1 MTKMKIIKNYI
12 FRITLST
19 LFGLWVSISYA
30 QNTETFQWP
39 NGNTMAVSL
48 TWDDGRKSQVDVGT
62 PILDQHGVKAT
73 FYVVPS
79 ALEQALEG
87 WKLAVSNGHEIGNH
101 SLVHPCSGNFL
112 WARDNALEE
121 YTLTQMR
128 TELQKANE
136 KTQELLGVMPT
147 VFAYPCGQTFVGRG
161 IDTKSYVP
169 IISEQFTSG
178 RTWLDEAAN
187 DPTYC
192 DMAQLT
198 GMEMDG
204 KDIQEIKRL
213 IELAQKNGLWLILA
227 GHDIGDQNTQ
237 TTEVKMLK
245 KLLPYLTDPANKI
258 WVAPVGEI
266 SAYIKANRDLID

>member
-1 MTKMKIIKNYI
+1 MKTIIKY
-12 FRITLST
+12 FFKITLST
-19 LFGLWVSISYA
+19 FYGLWVSTAVA
-30 QNTETFQWP
+30 QETEPFQWP

-48 TWDDGRKSQVDVGT
+48 TWDDGRKSQVDIGT

-79 ALEQALEG
+79 ALEKSLEN

-121 YTLTQMR
+121 YTLKQMR
-128 TELQKANE
+128 TELAKANE
-136 KTQELLGVMPT
+136 KTQALLGVTPT

-169 IISEQFTSG
+169 LIAKQFSSG
-178 RTWLDEAAN
+178 RTWLDEAPN
-187 DPTYC
+187 DPQYC

-204 KDIQEIKRL
+204 KDIQEIKKL
-213 IELAQKNGLWLILA
+213 IDKTRENGLWLILA
-227 GHDIGDQNTQ
+227 GHDIGDKNTQ
-237 TTEVKMLK
+237 TTEVKMLE
-245 KLLPYLTDPANKI
+245 KLLPYLTDPVNKI

-266 SAYIKANRDLID
+266 SAYIKANRSLID